1 MVPLRLS
8 VIATAIGLTSCSP
21 SSDVSAEYSA
31 PKVWNETFEN
41 YVDTDVFLDVTVN
54 EESYDVFGRTFEDER
69 SLGNFVRERAAY
81 DTSMYD
87 VPAQILVRS
96 DAAVSRQRF
105 RKALEVI
112 EKTIR
117 ARGRICAL
125 QHTVWARVFSR
136 QTSPR
141 RLLMCQTPERTK
153 AVRHQSR
160 LYSRNVSFGV
170 GC

>member
-1 MVPLRLS
+1 MVPLRVS

-41 YVDTDVFLDVTVN
+41 YVDTTVFLDVTVN
-54 EESYDVFGRTFEDER
+54 EESYDVLGRTFEDER
-69 SLGNFVRERAAY
+69 SLGDFVRERAAY
-81 DTSMYD
+81 DTSMYY

-112 EKTIR
+112 EKNYPCEKPDLCFAAYGLGKRFLPPNI
-117 ARGRICAL
+117 APPPPD
-125 QHTVWARVFSR
+125 VPNS
-136 QTSPR
+136 
-141 RLLMCQTPERTK
+141 
-153 AVRHQSR
+153 
-160 LYSRNVSFGV
+160 
-170 GC
+170 